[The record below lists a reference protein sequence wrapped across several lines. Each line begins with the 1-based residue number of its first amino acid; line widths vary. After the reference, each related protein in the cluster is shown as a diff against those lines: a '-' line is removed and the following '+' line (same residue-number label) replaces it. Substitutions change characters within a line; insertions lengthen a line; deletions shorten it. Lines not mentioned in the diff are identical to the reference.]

1 MNGSMIRLLQI
12 ASDPVVI
19 ESLGVLDLVILA
31 VAVLAPH
38 WLNPIAF
45 VVSLLVTAPLGVAF
59 GRRFWV
65 LK

>member
-12 ASDPVVI
+12 AGDPVVI

-38 WLNPIAF
+38 WLNPLAF
-45 VVSLLVTAPLGVAF
+45 VVSLLVTAFLGVAF

-65 LK
+65 LE